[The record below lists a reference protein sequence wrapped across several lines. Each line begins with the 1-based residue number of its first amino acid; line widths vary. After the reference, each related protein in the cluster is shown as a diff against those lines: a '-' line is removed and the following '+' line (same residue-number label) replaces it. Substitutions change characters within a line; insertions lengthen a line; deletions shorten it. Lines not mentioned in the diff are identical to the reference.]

1 MTQLPDFA
9 TNHAPSDAATTVADK
24 VNELF
29 RLLRE
34 NKVTAPP
41 IAIAT
46 AYINP
51 AGFALLADELE
62 TAPRVR
68 LLLGAEPEEESVR
81 AITSGDS
88 DQDCATRRSHSASP
102 GVARGRARHDGVRPR
117 PHRGGEANGRVAAQR
132 RPEWHSQG

>member
-9 TNHAPSDAATTVADK
+9 TNHASTEAGLTVADK

-29 RLLRE
+29 CLLRE

-46 AYINP
+46 AYVNP

-62 TAPRVR
+62 LAPRVR
-68 LLLGAEPEEESVR
+68 LLLGAEPEELSL
-81 AITSGDS
+81 I
-88 DQDCATRRSHSASP
+88 HI
-102 GVARGRARHDGVRPR
+102 
-117 PHRGGEANGRVAAQR
+117 
-132 RPEWHSQG
+132 

>member
-9 TNHAPSDAATTVADK
+9 TNYATSDPQTTVADK

-29 RLLRE
+29 CLFRE
-34 NKVTAPP
+34 NRVTAPP

-68 LLLGAEPEEESVR
+68 LLLGAEPDEDSVR
-81 AITSGDS
+81 AITSGDA
-88 DQDCATRRSHSASP
+88 DQDARR
-102 GVARGRARHDGVRPR
+102 D
-117 PHRGGEANGRVAAQR
+117 AAIAD
-132 RPEWHSQG
+132 H

>member
-1 MTQLPDFA
+1 MPR
-9 TNHAPSDAATTVADK
+9 STVADK

-34 NKVTAPP
+34 NKVEAPP

-68 LLLGAEPEEESVR
+68 LLLGAEPDAESVR

-88 DQDCATRRSHSASP
+88 DQDARRDAAIAASP
-102 GVARGRARHDGVRPR
+102 GLAR
-117 PHRGGEANGRVAAQR
+117 
-132 RPEWHSQG
+132 S